1 MRINRKYLGK
11 QLITIGLYLIVRQT
25 AINKYHLMIF
35 PSHGKKTGAFVIWG
49 FFPDSIPLSPGS
61 PCSRCSRSIP
71 NKVVLAKA
79 AKLFCNMTRLYDF
92 MGYLLS
98 LDWFCWENQNPG
110 HHGFTIKIMGLSCKI
125 SLKPMMLMGFINEHI
140 ISGGHHWSYPMTQ
153 QNLEKQES
161 NDWHRLGVLAPKRNS
176 RL

>member
-1 MRINRKYLGK
+1 MRINRTYLGK
-11 QLITIGLYLIVRQT
+11 QLITISYIIILYLIVRQT
-25 AINKYHLMIF
+25 AINMYHLMIF
-35 PSHGKKTGAFVIWG
+35 PSHGKKRGRLLWG
-49 FFPDSIPLSPGS
+49 FFTDSIPLSPGKQL

-125 SLKPMMLMGFINEHI
+125 SLKPI
-140 ISGGHHWSYPMTQ
+140 Q
-153 QNLEKQES
+153 
-161 NDWHRLGVLAPKRNS
+161 
-176 RL
+176 